1 MAAATRRA
9 GSQVRRGT
17 AGGDHLFGMASS
29 RYSRRGVERSVCGAA
44 SVAVRGSSED
54 AVPIDEGPA
63 RLANLERRPE
73 WAPLIRSVT
82 V

>member
-1 MAAATRRA
+1 
-9 GSQVRRGT
+9 
-17 AGGDHLFGMASS
+17 
-29 RYSRRGVERSVCGAA
+29 VERSVCGAA
-44 SVAVRGSSED
+44 SVAVRRSFED

-73 WAPLIRSVT
+73 WAPHIRSVT